1 MDYFCKK
8 LLWNYP
14 VKKCEF
20 LTVNSIM
27 LISFNVY
34 FEFNKLQVGVGVTL
48 NEQLKILGFIKHWC
62 YFFHIQLVLDKP

>member
-1 MDYFCKK
+1 MDYFCKN
-8 LLWNYP
+8 LLWKYP

-27 LISFNVY
+27 LMSFNVY

-48 NEQLKILGFIKHWC
+48 NEQFKILGFIKH
-62 YFFHIQLVLDKP
+62 